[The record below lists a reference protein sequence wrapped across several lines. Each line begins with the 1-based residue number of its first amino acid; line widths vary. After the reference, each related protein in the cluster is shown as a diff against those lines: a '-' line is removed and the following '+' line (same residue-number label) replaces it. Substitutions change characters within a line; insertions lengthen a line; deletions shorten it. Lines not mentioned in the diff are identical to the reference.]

1 MENYTVALA
10 LEDYLPVLLSAYG
23 LFLIARMIT
32 RMDPQCSRLAYLGV
46 ALIALGG
53 LSKATWKLIG
63 ALSSGQTNIQLLD
76 NALFFC
82 LAPGFILLTFAL
94 WYAQRSMYGGTR
106 PRNVWIVPGALA
118 LLTVFTAAFIAVAMF
133 DPNREG
139 RQMWFFMLL
148 GMTTIF
154 NFVALGLA
162 IRQARRQKLTLAIG
176 LFVIN
181 LAAIIILQGLARTS
195 NFSEPMQWVQQIT
208 NTLAQ
213 VALVYGASLL
223 SNQTDRLLSEQV
235 ELRTSAA

>member
-1 MENYTVALA
+1 MEKYTVALA

-23 LFLIARMIT
+23 LYLIARMIT
-32 RMDPQCSRLAYLGV
+32 RMDAQCSRLAYLGV
-46 ALIALGG
+46 ALITTGG

-63 ALSSGQTNIQLLD
+63 ALTDGQTNIQLLD

-82 LAPGFILLTFAL
+82 LAPGFILLTFAF
-94 WYAQRSMYGGTR
+94 WYAQRTMYGGTR
-106 PRNVWIVPGALA
+106 PGNVWIVPAGVALV
-118 LLTVFTAAFIAVAMF
+118 TVATAAFLSVAMY

-139 RQMWFFMLL
+139 RQIWFFMLL

-162 IRQARRQKLTLAIG
+162 IRQARRQKLTFAAG
-176 LFVIN
+176 LFVVN

-195 NFSEPMQWVQQIT
+195 DFSEPMQWVQQIT

-213 VALVYGASLL
+213 VALVYGAWML
-223 SNQTDRLLSEQV
+223 SNQTERVLSEQI